1 MAHQPMHTNQ
11 VKNTNNTH
19 WKHTQMFIFK
29 QALKNQQRNRKS
41 TIKHEKKKT
50 SNENLHSRSQ
60 IYQWSMFLNK

>member
-1 MAHQPMHTNQ
+1 
-11 VKNTNNTH
+11 
-19 WKHTQMFIFK
+19 MFIFK

-60 IYQWSMFLNK
+60 IYQ